1 MKAIPKRTLLVTCV
15 IILLPCFFRPRLVE
29 SPARAHAHPF
39 RFQRHGGRLFRP
51 PFAVIGLPLFILAM
65 QLFCAVM
72 LRADPKKQNISEKMA
87 QLIRNGSAPPSA
99 CSPPVHIPERAGLL
113 HQRLAFRHD
122 FRRPALHRHRQLS
135 AQVPP

>member
-15 IILLPCFFRPRLVE
+15 IILLPMFFGLALWNRLPE
-29 SPARAHAHPF
+29 RMPTHFDFSGTADDYS
-39 RFQRHGGRLFRP
+39 GR

-87 QLIRNGSAPPSA
+87 QLILWVCPAVSLFAGL
-99 CSPPVHIPERAGLL
+99 HIPERAGLR

-135 AQVPP
+135 AQMPP